1 MKAKVTLVFNV
12 TDPARLKT
20 LADAAIASHGGGVET
35 DQANPMALQIV
46 ELLLHSNPNV
56 AAFLDYGIEL
66 HAQTLED
73 EVAFFPPK
81 AEA

>member
-20 LADAAIASHGGGVET
+20 LADAAIASHGVGVET

-56 AAFLDYGIEL
+56 AAYLDYGIEL
-66 HAQTLED
+66 QTQTLED
-73 EVAFFPPK
+73 EK
-81 AEA
+81 